1 MDRRNALK
9 ALASVVGATTGMTVT
24 PVTTQDAHGVEVVL
38 IKCKRGAPSLETI
51 ERLRASWKAGV
62 TGTALENTKV
72 LVFDDSMDI
81 ELIRTK

>member
-1 MDRRNALK
+1 MDRRDALK
-9 ALASVVGATTGMTVT
+9 ALASVVGATGMTVT

-38 IKCKRGAPSLETI
+38 IKLKRGAPTVEVL
-51 ERLRASWKAGV
+51 ERLRESWKVGV
-62 TGTALENTKV
+62 AGTALENTKV